1 MALSMYGK
9 TRAYYSVGKRKE
21 KEDMDYLPEV
31 FKEKYDLVVDSQ
43 EGKAILTEN
52 VTEGNVYWV
61 N

>member
-1 MALSMYGK
+1 MYGK

-21 KEDMDYLPEV
+21 NEDTDYLPEV

-52 VTEGNVYWV
+52 VTEGNV
-61 N
+61 

>member
-9 TRAYYSVGKRKE
+9 TRAFYSVGKR

-31 FKEKYDLVVDSQ
+31 FIEKYDLVVDSQ

-52 VTEGNVYWV
+52 VTEGNVY
-61 N
+61 

>member
-1 MALSMYGK
+1 MYGQ

-52 VTEGNVYWV
+52 VTEGNVY
-61 N
+61 